1 MRRAL
6 QHRGPQLLLKM
17 DRSIHRFLCL
27 PIFDDTFRSVLSDLG
42 LDRIEIWL
50 ALADDSDGTAD
61 QKLSNVITAL
71 TTKQEVMDR
80 ILSRL
85 DMVNVLASM
94 VARSSERI
102 QREIAT
108 DLGYGSAEPPRIVS
122 KRKLDDSPI
131 AAPSPQSL
139 GARPGGSGSTEV
151 ISSLQAVEVAERRK
165 WGMRL
170 QRICERA
177 GQAAALND
185 PLRCQGLMPDE
196 AARLKAMSFEAGG
209 FRTIRQNVRYWE
221 KFEEWTGSHGLR
233 VYPPTIVAVMR
244 YSLYLK
250 DQGCGPSILPAFKYA
265 VNWICKR
272 LVMPAPNLADPQ
284 LKAVIDEVYQV
295 KGKELKEA
303 IPVPPKLV
311 AALEI
316 YMLDAHQ

>member
-1 MRRAL
+1 
-6 QHRGPQLLLKM
+6 M

-131 AAPSPQSL
+131 AAPSPQAL

-284 LKAVIDEVYQV
+284 LKAVIDEVY
-295 KGKELKEA
+295 
-303 IPVPPKLV
+303 PRHD
-311 AALEI
+311 LEPLLGAERNMGCFATQ
-316 YMLDAHQ
+316 Y